1 MMRLAALLTVLAAV
15 ATAAPA
21 AAAHTPSPHPTGTHR
36 PHATGTHKPHAM
48 GTHKPHVS
56 SLENPANHKTNP
68 HTMSGRD
75 CISGPNANR
84 AQQAV
89 NPITGKPQAAPFVS
103 IPLTK
108 GGGSVASATTRAQQ
122 AQACAHTR

>member
-1 MMRLAALLTVLAAV
+1 MRLAVLLTVLATV
-15 ATAAPA
+15 ATAAPTA
-21 AAAHTPSPHPTGTHR
+21 AAQAPAPHPT
-36 PHATGTHKPHAM
+36 

-56 SLENPANHKTNP
+56 SLSNPANHKTNP

-84 AQQAV
+84 AQLTV
-89 NPITGKPQAAPFVS
+89 NPITGKPQAAPLVS

-122 AQACAHTR
+122 AHACAHTR